1 MGREE
6 DSISGIFFIFWW
18 SVSYRHEGSAPF
30 FFSMKKS
37 SSRHADILFNME
49 STRAFFPSS
58 FLSHSSSP
66 PFLLFLPLMPRPN
79 RIECRG
85 NRTEEDVV
93 CHRESRSPHTLGAN
107 GNKTHTHP
115 LFPYTHSSLL
125 LRVSFV
131 FVALAT
137 TSRRWTCNMERDSWP
152 NARIGPMTSNL
163 YPGYGRLGL
172 DIMNFNKQLGFVCCP
187 SEF

>member
-1 MGREE
+1 MFLHFDRWKTKKKSRKLFLVSDAIGGVKRIGYRE
-6 DSISGIFFIFWW
+6 FFLIFWW
-18 SVSYRHEGSAPF
+18 SVSYRHQGSAPF

-93 CHRESRSPHTLGAN
+93 CVIVSHDLDTHTHWGPMET
-107 GNKTHTHP
+107 KHTHP
-115 LFPYTHSSLL
+115 LFPYTHTFITAAAAA
-125 LRVSFV
+125 SF
-131 FVALAT
+131 F
-137 TSRRWTCNMERDSWP
+137 C
-152 NARIGPMTSNL
+152 
-163 YPGYGRLGL
+163 
-172 DIMNFNKQLGFVCCP
+172 VCCLGDDLTAMDMQYGT
-187 SEF
+187 